1 MCTRVHVESDLQ
13 LVHNQV
19 SVLESIVRTE
29 QLLAGWPWPAE
40 EVDQDNIGPVPRLFR
55 AFFLFHSSSF
65 GSFLEKTLGT
75 PPKKSTKLYQAI

>member
-29 QLLAGWPWPAE
+29 QLLAGWSWPAE
-40 EVDQDNIGPVPRLFR
+40 EVDQDNIGPVPP
-55 AFFLFHSSSF
+55 SF
-65 GSFLEKTLGT
+65 
-75 PPKKSTKLYQAI
+75 